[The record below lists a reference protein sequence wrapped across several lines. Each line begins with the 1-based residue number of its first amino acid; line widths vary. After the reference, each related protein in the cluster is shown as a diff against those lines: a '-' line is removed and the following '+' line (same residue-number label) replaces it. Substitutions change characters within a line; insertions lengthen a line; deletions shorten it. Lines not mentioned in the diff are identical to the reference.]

1 MKPTLKNRCA
11 LAVLTDELKRRPEFC
26 PESTTSGKIH
36 GGYGILCAFT
46 NRDACEETL
55 RSLGFVPV
63 RVCGS
68 FTEWEKPVEVTS

>member
-1 MKPTLKNRCA
+1 MKPTLKNRYA

-26 PESTTSGKIH
+26 PESTTTGKIH

-63 RVCGS
+63 RVCGG
-68 FTEWEKPVEVTS
+68 FTDWKRAEVTL